1 MDDLFIYYVM
11 GRRRI
16 PPNRFGGKLFPYN
29 NIDYDIR
36 LIKSYYLPIKEN

>member
-1 MDDLFIYYVM
+1 MNDLFIYYVIS
-11 GRRRI
+11 RKRI

-29 NIDYDIR
+29 NIDYYTG